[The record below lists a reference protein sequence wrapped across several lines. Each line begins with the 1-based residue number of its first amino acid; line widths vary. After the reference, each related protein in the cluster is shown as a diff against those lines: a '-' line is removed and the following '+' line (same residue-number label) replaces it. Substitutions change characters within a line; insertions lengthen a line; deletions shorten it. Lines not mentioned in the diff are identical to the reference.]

1 MRWKW
6 EPGSV
11 AFWDNRVVAHRAVPG
26 GYNPEEREGK
36 RTAIFG
42 ERPFFDDANSVK
54 LSDYRGKPT
63 HIEDGKTSQVD
74 VSATHNVKNGNING
88 VNGVKPAKDDTEGLN
103 ETNAN
108 VGP

>member
-1 MRWKW
+1 VRWKW
-6 EPGSV
+6 APGSV

-42 ERPFFDDANSVK
+42 ERPFRDLERGVR
-54 LSDYRGKPT
+54 LGEYVGKPA
-63 HIEDGKTSQVD
+63 HVD
-74 VSATHNVKNGNING
+74 VAGQNGLEGTNG
-88 VNGVKPAKDDTEGLN
+88 TGN
-103 ETNAN
+103 ETLNGSNGLHYTNGTTELSKSNVN